1 MESGKYIDEIEV
13 KLNLT
18 TFKPLHVAWIMEFY
32 DLMTSDEAKSVT
44 KNGQNASGITG
55 VIESG
60 LANLPSI
67 NPFAN
72 IDPLITEPTISN
84 NESPIPEE
92 EIVERRYAGDWHDDS
107 DEEWELQGQDETRS
121 AFNIFEM
128 SMMMENEHLSLVIE
142 LSVLNVFPFFF
153 ILHFVSKIKKMQAYI
168 LKI

>member
-1 MESGKYIDEIEV
+1 
-13 KLNLT
+13 
-18 TFKPLHVAWIMEFY
+18 
-32 DLMTSDEAKSVT
+32 MTYEAKSVT

-107 DEEWELQGQDETRS
+107 DEEWEL
-121 AFNIFEM
+121 
-128 SMMMENEHLSLVIE
+128 
-142 LSVLNVFPFFF
+142 
-153 ILHFVSKIKKMQAYI
+153 
-168 LKI
+168 